1 MINDWTSP
9 HRSMNVLWVVG
20 LGCGVLIHLSKYLS
34 AVLMDFRH
42 TTCTYVVQVGLRSQ
56 VPQGLYS

>member
-1 MINDWTSP
+1 
-9 HRSMNVLWVVG
+9 VLWVVG